1 MRDTPSMRCGY
12 GMQLD
17 AAWVVLLAMAA
28 LTLLLKLDYAN
39 LFLFDESLYC
49 GVTADMAAHGQWL
62 YPTEGGVFWGIYG
75 KPPLINWLQAASTWL
90 LGWSVFSLR
99 LPTALGMLAL
109 IGLTGLTAAWLLGR
123 HGGLCAAGMML
134 LSARLVHTG
143 RHILL
148 ENLVAPL
155 FAASLLL
162 YACSMRD
169 VKNGD
174 TENSWRPTYVVAAG
188 LCMALGILTKQ
199 AFGLFAPAAVALAE
213 VTLRRRGW
221 MARLAVAGGV
231 TVAASAWW
239 FIAAYR
245 EVGGYF
251 LDSFLGYHVTA
262 RFAGALEGHVRGLNA
277 YAASLDDNLW
287 VMPWALAA
295 IGWAAI
301 YPRLKVDWLKFIF
314 IAWTALSGIEFFVVG
329 IAVKTFL
336 PWYQWVVMPPLF
348 IGASHVVVTWLQL
361 SSAPRWVRLS
371 VPMTVVTAAAVSAR
385 LDAVVSFVVA
395 GAIVIW
401 FTQHNLLDR
410 VSLRHREMLAVGVVG
425 VLGVVVANPWHGG
438 DGRYRVSEMIHEH
451 IADGAHVTV
460 AGDDWLRVWMC
471 YAPEAERVTWSGS
484 CGDVK
489 KLGRAA
495 QILVLDGKA
504 ADCAGEV
511 LGDLREIFRGKTK
524 QGPIVAFARPSL
536 Q

>member
-1 MRDTPSMRCGY
+1 MR
-12 GMQLD
+12 LD
-17 AAWVVLLAMAA
+17 AAWVVLLTMAA
-28 LTLLLKLDYAN
+28 LTLFLKLDYAN

-62 YPTEGGVFWGIYG
+62 YPTDGGVFWGIYG
-75 KPPLINWLQAASTWL
+75 KPPVINWLQAAATWL

-99 LPTALGMLAL
+99 LPTALGMLGL
-109 IGLTGLTAAWLLGR
+109 IALTGLTASRLLGR
-123 HGGLCAAGMML
+123 HSGLCAAGMML

-162 YACSMRD
+162 YAFSMRD

-174 TENSWRPTYVVAAG
+174 SQESWRPMYVVAAG

-199 AFGLFAPAAVALAE
+199 AFGLFAPAAVVLAE
-213 VTLRRRGW
+213 VTFRRRGW
-221 MARLAVAGGV
+221 MTRLAIAGGV

-239 FIAAYR
+239 FVATYL
-245 EVGGYF
+245 EVGGPF
-251 LDSFLGYHVTA
+251 LDSFMGYHVTA

-277 YAASLDDNLW
+277 YAASLDDNLR

-295 IGWAAI
+295 IGWVSI
-301 YPRLKVDWLKFIF
+301 YPRLKVDWLKFLF
-314 IAWTALSGIEFFVVG
+314 VAWTALSGIEFFVVG
-329 IAVKTFL
+329 VAVKTFL

-348 IGASHVVVTWLQL
+348 IGAAHVVVTWLQL
-361 SSAPRWVRLS
+361 SSVPRWVRFS
-371 VPMTVVTAAAVSAR
+371 VPLTVVTAAAVSAR
-385 LDAVVSFVVA
+385 LDAVISLVVA
-395 GAIVIW
+395 GVVVIQ
-401 FTQHNLLDR
+401 FTQRKFLDR
-410 VSLRHREMLAVGVVG
+410 VSLRHREIFAVGLVG
-425 VLGVVVANPWHGG
+425 VLGIVVANPWHGG
-438 DGRYRVSEMIHEH
+438 DGRYRVSEMIHGY

-484 CGDVK
+484 CDEVK
-489 KLGRAA
+489 ELGQKT

-504 ADCAGEV
+504 ADCSDEMPGNP
-511 LGDLREIFRGKTK
+511 RELFRGKTK
-524 QGPIVAFARPSL
+524 QGIIVALAR
-536 Q
+536 QGI